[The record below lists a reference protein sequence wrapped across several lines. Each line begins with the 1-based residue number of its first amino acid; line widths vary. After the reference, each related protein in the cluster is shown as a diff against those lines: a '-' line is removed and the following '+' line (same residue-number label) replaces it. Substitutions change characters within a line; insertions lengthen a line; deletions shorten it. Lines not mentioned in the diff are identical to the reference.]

1 MKLVGKALEVCSQ
14 YYDGETMLHASR
26 VANYVLS
33 NPLVRDNLEELCLI
47 VALLHDV
54 VEDTDYTLEQLK
66 EDFSL
71 KSFTW
76 FGKDP
81 GILIANTVDIVTKR
95 ENEKYT
101 DYIIRVKEAAIS
113 NNIEGE
119 AAYWVKVAD
128 MKDHLSLTDTL
139 TDKRK
144 EKYLAGLAIL
154 L

>member
-71 KSFTW
+71 KSFT
-76 FGKDP
+76 FTTLKLFS
-81 GILIANTVDIVTKR
+81 LIGFSTST
-95 ENEKYT
+95 
-101 DYIIRVKEAAIS
+101 IICP
-113 NNIEGE
+113 
-119 AAYWVKVAD
+119 
-128 MKDHLSLTDTL
+128 
-139 TDKRK
+139 
-144 EKYLAGLAIL
+144 
-154 L
+154 